1 MRTMWNLVLYVAIAA
16 IVSGCA
22 EPFGSGDTVRGS
34 QHIITIDETRDNFAA
49 IDIGAAFVAQV
60 TRADAYSVAITV
72 DDNVADYVRVSRDG
86 GALRIRLAD
95 GHYYR
100 DVTLEARI
108 ALPALERLS
117 LSGAASATLSGFRSD
132 EDFAVELSGASSVEG
147 DVSTGDIAC
156 ELSGAS
162 NLTLEGA
169 GASLDLRASGASS
182 ADLERFAAIDAD
194 VDLSGASSAEI
205 SASGTI
211 NATLSGAS
219 QLEYRGGA
227 KLADVSVSGGLHATG
242 HRLRPTALPTPQQ
255 RPSTHPRAPVMSR
268 SC

>member
-100 DVTLEARI
+100 DVTLEA
-108 ALPALERLS
+108 S
-117 LSGAASATLSGFRSD
+117 FRSD